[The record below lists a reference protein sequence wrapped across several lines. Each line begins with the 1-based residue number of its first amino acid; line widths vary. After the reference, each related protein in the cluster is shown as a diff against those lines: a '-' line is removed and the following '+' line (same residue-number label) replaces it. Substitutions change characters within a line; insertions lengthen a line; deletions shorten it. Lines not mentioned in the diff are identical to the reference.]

1 MDASFILS
9 VISRWAH
16 VGTAIVLVGGT
27 AFYRLAVIPSLEGDC
42 RDLVE
47 RIRNRWKMVVHL
59 GILIF
64 LVSGFY
70 NYFTMIPMHKGDIL
84 YHALLGTKMML
95 AMFVFF
101 IASVLAGN
109 RPGTQ
114 MFRDDAKRW
123 TGVMLM
129 VAVVIVG
136 ISGFVKVRPIPAAA
150 AVVQPSE

>member
-27 AFYRLAVIPSLEGDC
+27 AFYRLAVIPALEGDSTG
-42 RDLVE
+42 LVE
-47 RIRNRWKMVVHL
+47 RIRNRWKKVVHT

-70 NYFTMIPMHKGDIL
+70 NYFTMIPKHKGDGL
-84 YHALLGTKMML
+84 YHALVGTKMLL

-101 IASVLAGN
+101 IASALVGKKS
-109 RPGTQ
+109 GTQ
-114 MFRDDAKRW
+114 KFRDDAKKW

-129 VAVVIVG
+129 VAAVIVG
-136 ISGFVKVRPIPAAA
+136 ISGFVKVRPVPAAT
-150 AVVQPSE
+150 AVVEVAE

>member
-1 MDASFILS
+1 MDTELLLT

-27 AFYRLAVIPSLEGDC
+27 AFYRLAVIPSLEGDSTE
-42 RDLVE
+42 LVE
-47 RIRNRWKMVVHL
+47 RIRNRWKKVVHL

-64 LVSGFY
+64 LISGFY
-70 NYFTMIPMHKGDIL
+70 NYFTMIPKHKGDGP
-84 YHALLGTKMML
+84 YHALLGVKMML

-101 IASVLAGN
+101 VASVLAGN

-114 MFRDDAKRW
+114 MFRDDAKKW
-123 TGVMLM
+123 TGIMLM
-129 VAVVIVG
+129 VAAVIVG

-150 AVVQPSE
+150 AVAQPSE